1 MADADEVSQLFSDL
15 EQCEKSGNYIKG
27 LKIANKILEKI
38 PNDKD
43 AFQCKIVCFMQQGK
57 FHDALQILKSS
68 RVKKG

>member
-1 MADADEVSQLFSDL
+1 MKIVHVMIDVSYQFVV
-15 EQCEKSGNYIKG
+15 
-27 LKIANKILEKI
+27 LEKL